1 MLKLKQPQGYFRWL
15 FQITS
20 LPVVLNLF
28 SFPLHLIVSL
38 LLQQCLMEKNKM
50 QLNSILYSWII
61 RKYCKII
68 HNFYKKRF
76 LPEMSFLL
84 ITIKQQPEYNTLSW
98 MTGDKIIYHEPESFF
113 ERKCTTGKTGLSI
126 VDR

>member
-1 MLKLKQPQGYFRWL
+1 MTISDNL
-15 FQITS
+15 ITCGTE
-20 LPVVLNLF
+20 
-28 SFPLHLIVSL
+28 LIFISITLDVSL

-50 QLNSILYSWII
+50 QLNSTLYSCII

-68 HNFYKKRF
+68 HNFYKKCF

-84 ITIKQQPEYNTLSW
+84 ITIKQQPESNTLSW